1 MKKILKIIEKILLF
15 ISVLAIILGIAI
27 IFLYSHK
34 NEDGLFKF
42 GDVYF
47 LSIDDNDM
55 KPNFS
60 KGDLVIL
67 QSKDPKEYHI
77 NNIIGYYIADANGNI
92 YTKLSNIV
100 DGYSN
105 DSSTSYIF
113 MVKTNNN
120 SDKVTL
126 SGGDV
131 IGEWTGTSISNGANI
146 INFMTTRLGIIIC
159 SVLPLFIFFT
169 FEFVLLIIKYLD
181 RDKIITI
188 SN

>member
-1 MKKILKIIEKILLF
+1 MKIIEKIFF
-15 ISVLAIILGIAI
+15 IISIIAIIIGIAI
-27 IFLYSHK
+27 VFLYSHK
-34 NEDGLFKF
+34 NEDSLFKF
-42 GDVYF
+42 GDVFF
-47 LSIDDNDM
+47 LSVNDNDM
-55 KPNFS
+55 SPEFR

-67 QSKDPKEYHI
+67 KSKDPKEYHI

-92 YTKLSNIV
+92 YTKLSTIV

-105 DSSTSYIF
+105 DIATSYIF
-113 MVKTNNN
+113 MVKSGN

-131 IGEWTGTSISNGANI
+131 IGEWTGTSISNGAVI
-146 INFMTTRLGIIIC
+146 LNFMTTRIGIIIC

-169 FEFVLLIIKYLD
+169 LEFIILIIKYLN
-181 RDKIITI
+181 RDKLITI

>member
-1 MKKILKIIEKILLF
+1 MNKTMKIIEKILF
-15 ISVLAIILGIAI
+15 IISIIAIIIGIAI
-27 IFLYSHK
+27 VFLYSHK

-42 GDVYF
+42 GDVFF
-47 LSIDDNDM
+47 LSVNDNDM
-55 KPNFS
+55 SPEFK

-92 YTKLSNIV
+92 YTKLSTIV

-105 DSSTSYIF
+105 DSSTSYLF
-113 MVKTNNN
+113 MVKSGNN
-120 SDKVTL
+120 DKVTL

-131 IGEWTGTSISNGANI
+131 IGEWTGTSISNGAII
-146 INFMTTRLGIIIC
+146 INFMTTRIGIIIC

-169 FEFVLLIIKYLD
+169 LEFIILIIKYLN
-181 RDKIITI
+181 RDKLITI